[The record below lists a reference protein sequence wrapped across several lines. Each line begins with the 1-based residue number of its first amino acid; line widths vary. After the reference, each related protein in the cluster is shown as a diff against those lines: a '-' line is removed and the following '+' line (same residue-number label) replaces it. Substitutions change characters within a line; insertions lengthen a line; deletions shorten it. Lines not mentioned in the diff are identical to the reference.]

1 MKLREEKILFT
12 HQASWISSF
21 STCSRS
27 FNHVRLCRRV
37 CSPSVGTVPVIQIN
51 DVDNFSS
58 VQQLNKF
65 VIHLLLHH
73 EWTPLYVYELDSFH
87 NGTNM
92 PYHAM
97 FMCLGST
104 TPIRLTI
111 LDYLR

>member
-1 MKLREEKILFT
+1 MAGGAD
-12 HQASWISSF
+12 HVSSF
-21 STCSRS
+21 PDKLLQYLLSFLQSREARWHHCV
-27 FNHVRLCRRV
+27 HVIR
-37 CSPSVGTVPVIQIN
+37 IN
-51 DVDNFSS
+51 NVDNFSS

-65 VIHLLLHH
+65 VIHLLLQR

-111 LDYLR
+111 LDCLR